1 MLIDFQIFEQCE
13 QCTNY
18 KMFLS
23 ETIFDCLF
31 LKYAVIKNMKLM
43 RWSYYPISFFKLKTC
58 FDVNCFAKLV
68 NCLSEIVY

>member
-1 MLIDFQIFEQCE
+1 MLINFQIFEQCE

-31 LKYAVIKNMKLM
+31 LKYAVIENMKLM
-43 RWSYYPISFFKLKTC
+43 ELLPNQFFQVENM
-58 FDVNCFAKLV
+58 F
-68 NCLSEIVY
+68 